1 MAAPAGGP
9 EWAEGG
15 SELQV
20 ALEVLLRG
28 PLSRAELARR
38 LDLSQ
43 PTLTRLTKDLVRR
56 GLLVESSARPGPAV
70 GRPSQP
76 LDVDVSSHHFVGVN
90 LAVGSAHAVL
100 VDLRGTVVATRS
112 AALPGDDPAAVVAV
126 VADLADAVVAD
137 APAGTAQ
144 AGGPTGIGVSLGGHS
159 PDGTTVHLA
168 PFLGW
173 HDVPLGTLVRE
184 RTGLP
189 AVVENDVAA
198 LTSAEHWFG
207 AGRDAR
213 TFAVVTVGAGVG
225 YGLVVHDRL
234 VRHPDMGLGLVGHY
248 PLDPNG
254 PLCPEGHRGCAA
266 AMLTTEALE
275 AEAAVALRRPVTS
288 TELLDLARAGD
299 PAARRI
305 VDDAG
310 RALGRLVAAVA
321 NLTMPERVVLTG
333 EGVDLAVV
341 AGDAV
346 RSAVTADRHSQA
358 TPVDLVV
365 EPGDFA
371 QWARGAAVV
380 AIQDFVLHTR

>member
-1 MAAPAGGP
+1 MVTDAP

-56 GLLVESSARPGPAV
+56 GLLVESTARPGPAV
-70 GRPSQP
+70 GRPSRP
-76 LDVDVSSHHFVGVN
+76 LDVDVTAHHFVGVN
-90 LAVGSAHAVL
+90 LAVGTAHAVL
-100 VDLRGTVVATRS
+100 VDLRGSVLAARS
-112 AALPGDDPAAVVAV
+112 APLPDDAPDTVLDVVLG
-126 VADLADAVVAD
+126 LADAVVAA
-137 APAGTAQ
+137 APAGTVRD
-144 AGGPTGIGVSLGGHS
+144 GSLTGTGVSLGGHS
-159 PDGTTVHLA
+159 PDGSTVHVA

-173 HDVPLGTLVRE
+173 HDVPLGALLAA

-189 AVVENDVAA
+189 TVVENDVAA

-207 AGRDAR
+207 AGSDVR

-234 VRHPDMGLGLVGHY
+234 VRHRDMGLGLVGHY

-254 PLCPEGHRGCAA
+254 PLCPQGHRGCAG

-275 AEAAVALRRPVTS
+275 AEAAVALRRPVDRAA
-288 TELLDLARAGD
+288 LMALAQDGD

-341 AGDAV
+341 ADEAV
-346 RSAVTADRHSQA
+346 RAAVRADRHPEA

-365 EPGDFA
+365 VPGDFA

-380 AIQDFVLHTR
+380 AIQDFVLRSR

>member
-1 MAAPAGGP
+1 MAAR
-9 EWAEGG
+9 EWSEGG
-15 SELQV
+15 TELQV

-56 GLLVESSARPGPAV
+56 GLLVESPDRPGPAV
-70 GRPSQP
+70 GRPSRP
-76 LDVDVSSHHFVGVN
+76 LDVDASSHHFVGVN

-100 VDLRGTVVATRS
+100 VDLRGTVLATRS
-112 AALPGDDPAAVVAV
+112 ADLPGSTPESVVAAVG
-126 VADLADAVVAD
+126 DLADAVVAA
-137 APAGTAQ
+137 APPGTLQ
-144 AGGPTGIGVSLGGHS
+144 ADSLTGIGVSLGGHS
-159 PDGTTVHLA
+159 PDGTTVHVA

-173 HDVPLGTLVRE
+173 HDVPLGRLVRA

-189 AVVENDVAA
+189 TVVENDVAA

-207 AGRDAR
+207 GGRDVA

-234 VRHPDMGLGLVGHY
+234 VRHRDMGLGLVGHY

-254 PLCPEGHRGCAA
+254 PLCPEGHRGCAG

-288 TELLDLARAGD
+288 DALLDLAREGD

-321 NLTMPERVVLTG
+321 NLTMPERVLLTG
-333 EGVDLAVV
+333 EGVELAVV
-341 AGDAV
+341 ADEAV
-346 RSAVTADRHSQA
+346 RAAVAADRHPQA
-358 TPVDLVV
+358 TEVDLVV
-365 EPGDFA
+365 LPGDFA

-380 AIQDFVLHTR
+380 AIQDFVLRSR

>member
-1 MAAPAGGP
+1 MVTDAP

-56 GLLVESSARPGPAV
+56 GLLVESTARPGPAV
-70 GRPSQP
+70 GRPSRP
-76 LDVDVSSHHFVGVN
+76 LDVDVTAHHFVGVN
-90 LAVGSAHAVL
+90 LAVGTAHAVL
-100 VDLRGTVVATRS
+100 VDLRGSVLAARS
-112 AALPGDDPAAVVAV
+112 APLPDDAPDTVLDVVLG
-126 VADLADAVVAD
+126 LADAVVAA
-137 APAGTAQ
+137 APAGTVRD
-144 AGGPTGIGVSLGGHS
+144 GSLTGTGVSLGGHS
-159 PDGTTVHLA
+159 PDGSTVHVA

-173 HDVPLGTLVRE
+173 HDVPLGALLAA

-189 AVVENDVAA
+189 TVVENDVAA

-207 AGRDAR
+207 AGSDAR

-234 VRHPDMGLGLVGHY
+234 VRHRDMGLGLVGHY

-254 PLCPEGHRGCAA
+254 PLCPQGHRGCAG

-275 AEAAVALRRPVTS
+275 AEAAVALRRPVDRAA
-288 TELLDLARAGD
+288 LMALAQDGD

-341 AGDAV
+341 ADEAV
-346 RSAVTADRHSQA
+346 RAAVRADRHPEA

-365 EPGDFA
+365 VPGDFA

-380 AIQDFVLHTR
+380 AIQDFVLRSR